1 MQVSIANDC
10 EYMWVCCCLFYGLF
24 SHHVKINTYECTFN
38 LICNATYFFTRM
50 NLLNV
55 LAKVGSMTFLSRILG
70 FVRDTLIA
78 RLFGAGMVTDAFIVA
93 FKIPNLLRRI
103 SAEGAFSQAFV
114 PILAE
119 YKSQRSFAETQSLVN
134 RVATWLV
141 IILVGVTLLGML
153 AAPWIVTLIAPGFH
167 ANPQKM
173 QLTVELLRITFPYIF
188 FISLVSMAGGV
199 LNTYNKF
206 GIPAFTP
213 VWLNVSMIA
222 GALFFAEHFAEPIK
236 VLAWAVFIGGFL
248 QLLFQIPYLRQIGL
262 LPKFELKP
270 AVDKSDEGVSRI
282 LKLMGPAI
290 LGVSV
295 AQISLI
301 INTVFASFL
310 ITGSVSWLYYADR
323 LMEFPTGV
331 LGVALGTI
339 LLPSLSKAYAS
350 SDDSEYSQLLD
361 WGLRLTFILA
371 APAAVALAVL
381 SAPLIITLF
390 HYGKFLAHDVLMTQ
404 QALIAYSVGLL
415 GLILVKILAPGFY
428 ARQNIKTPVK
438 IAVFTLVITQLMNL
452 IFVFGLHLQHAGLA
466 LAIGLAACVNASL
479 LYYHLRKSQVYT
491 PLAGWFMFL
500 AKLTIA
506 LLVMAVVLYFAMGNV
521 NQWLQFGLLTR
532 LLYLSGLVAL
542 GAISYFSVLFLLG
555 FRPRDYMRRVKN

>member
-1 MQVSIANDC
+1 
-10 EYMWVCCCLFYGLF
+10 
-24 SHHVKINTYECTFN
+24 
-38 LICNATYFFTRM
+38 M
-50 NLLNV
+50 NLLNA
-55 LAKVGSMTFLSRILG
+55 LAKVGSMTFISRILG

-78 RLFGAGMVTDAFIVA
+78 RVFGAGMITDAFIVA

-119 YKSQRSFAETQSLVN
+119 YKSQRTFDETHSLIN
-134 RVATWLV
+134 RVATWLG
-141 IILVGVTLLGML
+141 IILMGVTILGML
-153 AAPWIVTLIAPGFH
+153 AAPWIVALIAPGFK
-167 ANPQKM
+167 AEPDKM
-173 QLTVELLRITFPYIF
+173 QLTIELLRITFPYIF

-213 VWLNVSMIA
+213 VWLNVAMIA
-222 GALFFAEHFAEPIK
+222 AVLFFAEHFAEPIK
-236 VLAWAVFIGGFL
+236 VLAWAVFVGGFL
-248 QLLFQIPYLRQIGL
+248 QLMFQIPFLKQIGL
-262 LPKFELKP
+262 LPRFEMKR
-270 AVDKSDEGVSRI
+270 DDEGVWRI
-282 LKLMGPAI
+282 LKLMGPAV

-301 INTVFASFL
+301 INTIFASFL
-310 ITGSVSWLYYADR
+310 ATGSVSWLYYADR

-339 LLPSLSKAYAS
+339 LLPSLSRAYAG

-381 SAPLIITLF
+381 ATPLVATLF
-390 HYGKFLAHDVLMTQ
+390 HYGKFTAIDVAMTQ
-404 QALIAYSVGLL
+404 QALIAYSIGLL

-438 IAVFTLVITQLMNL
+438 IAIFTLVATQLMNL
-452 IFVFGLHLQHAGLA
+452 IFIFGLHLNHAALA
-466 LAIGLAACVNASL
+466 LAIGLGACINASL
-479 LYYHLRKSQVYT
+479 LFYHLRKAHIYKPQVGWLIFLLKLL
-491 PLAGWFMFL
+491 LALGV
-500 AKLTIA
+500 LT
-506 LLVMAVVLYFAMGNV
+506 AVLFFAMGDASA
-521 NQWLQFGLLTR
+521 WLNFSLIKR
-532 LLYLSGLVAL
+532 LIYLGGLVSL
-542 GAISYFSVLFLLG
+542 GGLSYFATLFVLG
-555 FRPRDYMRRVKN
+555 FRPKDYMRRVKS

>member
-1 MQVSIANDC
+1 
-10 EYMWVCCCLFYGLF
+10 
-24 SHHVKINTYECTFN
+24 
-38 LICNATYFFTRM
+38 M
-50 NLLNV
+50 NLLNA

-78 RLFGAGMVTDAFIVA
+78 RAFGASLMSDAFIVA

-119 YKSQRSFAETQSLVN
+119 YKSQRGFDETKTLVS
-134 RVATWLV
+134 RVATWLAL
-141 IILVGVTLLGML
+141 ILIGVTLLGML
-153 AAPWIVTLIAPGFH
+153 AAPILVCVIAPGFTSQ
-167 ANPQKM
+167 PDKM

-213 VWLNVSMIA
+213 VWLNVAMIA
-222 GALFFAEHFAEPIK
+222 AVLLFADFFAEPVKA
-236 VLAWAVFIGGFL
+236 LAWGVFIGGCL
-248 QLLFQIPYLRQIGL
+248 QLFFQIPYLKEIGL
-262 LPKFELKP
+262 LPKLDFHWQ
-270 AVDKSDEGVSRI
+270 DEGVWRI
-282 LKLMGPAI
+282 LKLMGPAV

-301 INTVFASFL
+301 INTIYASFL
-310 ITGSVSWLYYADR
+310 QTGSVSWLYYADR

-339 LLPSLSKAYAS
+339 LLPSLSKAFS
-350 SDDSEYSQLLD
+350 SKNEQEYSALLD
-361 WGLRLTFILA
+361 WGLRLTFLLA

-381 SAPLIITLF
+381 AVPLVVTLF
-390 HYGKFLAHDVLMTQ
+390 FYGKFNPNDVWMTQ

-428 ARQNIKTPVK
+428 SRQNIKTPVK
-438 IAVFTLVITQLMNL
+438 IAIFTLLLTQGMNY
-452 IFVFGLHLQHAGLA
+452 IFAFWLGLNHAGLA
-466 LAIGLAACVNASL
+466 LAIGLGACFNAAL
-479 LYYHLRKSQVYT
+479 LFYQLKKMQLYRPQPGWLVFLIK
-491 PLAGWFMFL
+491 LAM
-500 AKLTIA
+500 A
-506 LLVMAVVLYFAMGNV
+506 LLVMAAVIFYVMGDANAWLNYTIFERLYWMA
-521 NQWLQFGLLTR
+521 LLV
-532 LLYLSGLVAL
+532 SV
-542 GAISYFSVLFLLG
+542 GAASYFLTLFLLG
-555 FRPRDYMRRVKN
+555 FRPRDYIRKVQK

>member
-1 MQVSIANDC
+1 
-10 EYMWVCCCLFYGLF
+10 
-24 SHHVKINTYECTFN
+24 
-38 LICNATYFFTRM
+38 M
-50 NLLNV
+50 NLLKA
-55 LAKVGSMTFLSRILG
+55 LAKVGSMTFVSRILG

-78 RLFGAGMVTDAFIVA
+78 RVFGAGMLSDAFIVA

-114 PILAE
+114 PILGE
-119 YKSQRSFAETQSLVN
+119 YKSQRSFEETQGLVN
-134 RVATWLV
+134 RVATWLGV
-141 IILVGVTLLGML
+141 ILVIVTLLGML
-153 AAPWIVTLIAPGFH
+153 SAPWIVSLIAPGFKTD
-167 ANPQKM
+167 ATKM
-173 QLTVELLRITFPYIF
+173 QLTIELLRITFPYIF

-199 LNTYNKF
+199 LNTYNRF

-222 GALFFAEHFAEPIK
+222 AVLFFADYFDEPIK
-236 VLAWAVFIGGFL
+236 ALAWAVFIGGFL
-248 QLLFQIPYLRQIGL
+248 QLAFQIPFLKQIGL
-262 LPKFELKP
+262 LPKF
-270 AVDKSDEGVSRI
+270 DFRRDDEGVWRI
-282 LKLMGPAI
+282 LKLMGPAV

-301 INTVFASFL
+301 LNTIFASFL

-350 SDDSEYSQLLD
+350 KDDSEYSQLLD

-381 SAPLIITLF
+381 AAPLVTSLF
-390 HYGKFLAHDVLMTQ
+390 YYGKFTALDVAMTQ
-404 QALIAYSVGLL
+404 QALIAYSIGLL

-438 IAVFTLVITQLMNL
+438 IAVFTLVITQLMNIL
-452 IFVFGLHLQHAGLA
+452 FVFVLDLRHAGLA
-466 LAIGLAACVNASL
+466 LAIGAGACINAGL
-479 LYYHLRKSQVYT
+479 LYYHLRKSNYFHPQ
-491 PLAGWFMFL
+491 LGWFKFL
-500 AKLTIA
+500 FKLLFA
-506 LLVMAVVLYFAMGNV
+506 LSVMGVVLYCAMGNAAA
-521 NQWLQFGLLTR
+521 WLTFSLFERLVYLT
-532 LLYLSGLVAL
+532 GLVAL
-542 GAISYFSVLFLLG
+542 GAVSYFATLLLLG
-555 FRPRDYMRRVKN
+555 FRPRDYMRRVSR

>member
-1 MQVSIANDC
+1 LPHEVSGHDKITQYVVNKQI
-10 EYMWVCCCLFYGLF
+10 FPIF
-24 SHHVKINTYECTFN
+24 S
-38 LICNATYFFTRM
+38 M
-50 NLLNV
+50 NLLKA
-55 LAKVGSMTFLSRILG
+55 LAKVGSMTFVSRILG

-78 RLFGAGMVTDAFIVA
+78 RVFGAGMLSDAFIVA

-119 YKSQRSFAETQSLVN
+119 YKSQRSLDETHTLIN
-134 RVATWLV
+134 RVATWLGV
-141 IILVGVTLLGML
+141 ILVVVTLLGML
-153 AAPWIVTLIAPGFH
+153 TAPWIVALIAPGFR
-167 ANPQKM
+167 ANPEKM

-222 GALFFAEHFAEPIK
+222 AVLFFADHFAEPIK
-236 VLAWAVFIGGFL
+236 VLAWAVFFGGFL
-248 QLLFQIPYLRQIGL
+248 QLIFQVPFLKQIGL
-262 LPKFELKP
+262 LPRFDFHLK
-270 AVDKSDEGVSRI
+270 DDGVWRI
-282 LKLMGPAI
+282 LKLMGPAV

-301 INTVFASFL
+301 INTIFASFL
-310 ITGSVSWLYYADR
+310 VTGSVSWLYYADR

-350 SDDSEYSQLLD
+350 KEHGEYSQLLD

-381 SAPLIITLF
+381 ATPLVATLF
-390 HYGKFLAHDVLMTQ
+390 HYGKFTAGDVNMTQ
-404 QALIAYSVGLL
+404 QALVAYSVGLL

-438 IAVFTLVITQLMNL
+438 IAIFTLVITQVMNVL
-452 IFVFGLHLQHAGLA
+452 FVFVLHLQHAGLA
-466 LAIGLAACVNASL
+466 LAIGLGACINATL
-479 LYYHLRKSQVYT
+479 LYYHLRKSNVFQ
-491 PLAGWFMFL
+491 PQSGWMVFL
-500 AKLTIA
+500 LKLSVA
-506 LLVMAVVLYFAMGNV
+506 LSVMALVLYYAMGES
-521 NQWLQFGLLTR
+521 QAWLAFGLLKR
-532 LLYLSGLVAL
+532 LLYLGGLVAL
-542 GAISYFSVLFLLG
+542 GGASYFVTLMLLG
-555 FRPRDYMRRVKN
+555 FRPRDYIRRVKN

>member
-1 MQVSIANDC
+1 
-10 EYMWVCCCLFYGLF
+10 
-24 SHHVKINTYECTFN
+24 
-38 LICNATYFFTRM
+38 M
-50 NLLNV
+50 NLLKA
-55 LAKVGSMTFLSRILG
+55 LAKVGSMTFVSRILG

-78 RLFGAGMVTDAFIVA
+78 RVFGAGMLSDAFIVA

-119 YKSQRSFAETQSLVN
+119 YKSQRSVEETHNLIS
-134 RVATWLV
+134 RVATWLGL
-141 IILVGVTLLGML
+141 ILVVVTILGML
-153 AAPWIVTLIAPGFH
+153 AAPWIVSLMAPGFTGDQ
-167 ANPQKM
+167 PKM

-213 VWLNVSMIA
+213 VWLNVTMIA
-222 GALFFAEHFAEPIK
+222 AVLFFADHFAEPIK
-236 VLAWAVFIGGFL
+236 VLAWAVFFGGFF
-248 QLLFQIPYLRQIGL
+248 QLVFQIPFLKQIGL
-262 LPKFELKP
+262 LPRFDFH
-270 AVDKSDEGVSRI
+270 AGDDGVWRI
-282 LKLMGPAI
+282 LKLMGPAV

-295 AQISLI
+295 AQISMI
-301 INTVFASFL
+301 TNTIFASFL
-310 ITGSVSWLYYADR
+310 KTGSVSWLYYADR

-339 LLPSLSKAYAS
+339 LLPSLSKAYAGK
-350 SDDSEYSQLLD
+350 DESEYSQLLD

-381 SAPLIITLF
+381 ATPLVTALF
-390 HYGKFLAHDVLMTQ
+390 HYGKFTPTDVAMTQ

-438 IAVFTLVITQLMNL
+438 IAVFTLVVTQLMNGL
-452 IFVFGLHLQHAGLA
+452 FIFVLPLGHAGLA
-466 LAIGLAACVNASL
+466 LAIGLGACVNASL
-479 LYYHLRKSQVYT
+479 LYYHLRQHKIYQ
-491 PLAGWFMFL
+491 PQAGWAIFL
-500 AKLTIA
+500 LKLLLA
-506 LLVMAVVLYFAMGNV
+506 LIVMAVALYFAMGDTSA
-521 NQWLQFGLLTR
+521 WLHYGLFKR
-532 LLYLSGLVAL
+532 LIYLSGLVTL
-542 GAISYFSVLFLLG
+542 GGVSYFATLMLLG
-555 FRPRDYMRRVKN
+555 FKPRDYIRRVAH

>member
-1 MQVSIANDC
+1 
-10 EYMWVCCCLFYGLF
+10 
-24 SHHVKINTYECTFN
+24 
-38 LICNATYFFTRM
+38 M
-50 NLLNV
+50 NLLNA
-55 LAKVGSMTFLSRILG
+55 LAKVGSMTFVSRILG

-78 RLFGAGMVTDAFIVA
+78 RVFGAGIITDAFIVA

-119 YKSQRSFAETQSLVN
+119 YKSQRSFDDTHQLIN
-134 RVATWLV
+134 RVATWLG
-141 IILVGVTLLGML
+141 IILVVVTLLGML
-153 AAPWIVTLIAPGFH
+153 AAPWVVTLIAPGFR
-167 ANPQKM
+167 ANPEKM
-173 QLTVELLRITFPYIF
+173 QLTIELLRITFPYIF

-222 GALFFAEHFAEPIK
+222 AVLFFADHFAEPIK

-248 QLLFQIPYLRQIGL
+248 QLAFQVPFLKQIGL
-262 LPKFELKP
+262 LPKF
-270 AVDKSDEGVSRI
+270 DFNRNDEGVWRI
-282 LKLMGPAI
+282 LKLMGPAV

-310 ITGSVSWLYYADR
+310 ETGSVSWLYYADR

-339 LLPSLSKAYAS
+339 LLPSLSKAFAS
-350 SDDSEYSQLLD
+350 SNHGEYSQLLD

-381 SAPLIITLF
+381 AAPLVVTLF
-390 HYGKFLAHDVLMTQ
+390 HYGKFTAHDVVMTQ
-404 QALIAYSVGLL
+404 QALIAYSMGLL

-438 IAVFTLVITQLMNL
+438 IAIFTLVATQLMNL
-452 IFVFGLHLQHAGLA
+452 VFVFGLHLQHAGLA
-466 LAIGLAACVNASL
+466 LAIGLGACINAGL
-479 LYYHLRKSQVYT
+479 LYYHLRKAAIYQ
-491 PLAGWFMFL
+491 PQPGWWIFYL
-500 AKLTIA
+500 KLLIG
-506 LLVMAVVLYFAMGNV
+506 LILMGVVLYFAMGNPAD
-521 NQWLQFGLLTR
+521 WLQFNLLKR
-532 LLYLSGLVAL
+532 LMYLTGLVSL
-542 GAISYFSVLFLLG
+542 GAISYFAALLLMG
-555 FRPRDYMRRVKN
+555 FRPRDYIRRVER

>member
-1 MQVSIANDC
+1 
-10 EYMWVCCCLFYGLF
+10 
-24 SHHVKINTYECTFN
+24 
-38 LICNATYFFTRM
+38 M
-50 NLLNV
+50 NLLNA
-55 LAKVGSMTFLSRILG
+55 LAKVGSMTFISRILG

-78 RLFGAGMVTDAFIVA
+78 RVFGAGMITDAFIVA

-119 YKSQRSFAETQSLVN
+119 YKSQRTFDETHSLIN
-134 RVATWLV
+134 RVATWLG
-141 IILVGVTLLGML
+141 IILVGVTILGML
-153 AAPWIVTLIAPGFH
+153 AAPWIVALIAPGFK
-167 ANPQKM
+167 AEPDKM
-173 QLTVELLRITFPYIF
+173 QLTIELLRITFPYIF

-213 VWLNVSMIA
+213 VWLNVAMIA
-222 GALFFAEHFAEPIK
+222 AVLFFAEHFAEPIK
-236 VLAWAVFIGGFL
+236 VLAWAVFVGGFL
-248 QLLFQIPYLRQIGL
+248 QLMFQIPFLKQIGL
-262 LPKFELKP
+262 LPRFEMKR
-270 AVDKSDEGVSRI
+270 DDEGVWRI
-282 LKLMGPAI
+282 LKLMGPAV

-301 INTVFASFL
+301 INTIFASFL
-310 ITGSVSWLYYADR
+310 ATGSVSWLYYADR

-339 LLPSLSKAYAS
+339 LLPSLSKAYAG

-381 SAPLIITLF
+381 ATPLVATLF
-390 HYGKFLAHDVLMTQ
+390 HYGKFTAIDVAMTQ
-404 QALIAYSVGLL
+404 QALIAYSIGLL

-438 IAVFTLVITQLMNL
+438 IAIFTLVATQLMNL
-452 IFVFGLHLQHAGLA
+452 IFIFGLHLNHAALA
-466 LAIGLAACVNASL
+466 LAIGLGACINASL
-479 LYYHLRKSQVYT
+479 LFYHLRKAHIYKPQ
-491 PLAGWFMFL
+491 AGWLIFL
-500 AKLTIA
+500 LKLLLA
-506 LLVMAVVLYFAMGNV
+506 LSVMTAVLYFAMGDASA
-521 NQWLQFGLLTR
+521 WLNFSLIKR
-532 LLYLSGLVAL
+532 LIYLGGLVSL
-542 GAISYFSVLFLLG
+542 GGLSYFATLFVLG
-555 FRPRDYMRRVKN
+555 FRPKDYMRRVKS